1 MVYILVPFVCDIK
14 ADDDDDDDDDWWIS
28 LAS

>member
-14 ADDDDDDDDDWWIS
+14 ADDDDDDDDWWIS